1 MASLRFLVRG
11 HCCHQHWLS
20 WSNCWR
26 TVDAVLSA
34 RSPWSCGLHR
44 TSEGTSR
51 HLLTC
56 VLSKDWTEGL
66 LCARLC
72 GRGWAQVDFGEQG
85 SSGTTLYSYILC
97 PPWPRAEAPGQLAS
111 GLELREPMHSWGTLC
126 FCAAHDFSHED
137 AGISS
142 GGHSSAPSARIP
154 ARDESCS
161 CCCLLTAQCNR
172 TLALGYCA
180 QRSESAGSPDAGP
193 ESSNHTG
200 LSKGAWPGVT
210 QGLPWTAGHRS

>member
-1 MASLRFLVRG
+1 MASLRFLIRG

-34 RSPWSCGLHR
+34 WSPWSCGLHR

-111 GLELREPMHSWGTLC
+111 GPELREPMHSWGSRLLPRGCRHFFRWSQLC
-126 FCAAHDFSHED
+126 SLGKD
-137 AGISS
+137 
-142 GGHSSAPSARIP
+142 PSTRRVLQLLLPPDCTVQPDPGSRLLCTAVRIRRQP
-154 ARDESCS
+154 GR
-161 CCCLLTAQCNR
+161 
-172 TLALGYCA
+172 
-180 QRSESAGSPDAGP
+180 GS
-193 ESSNHTG
+193 
-200 LSKGAWPGVT
+200 
-210 QGLPWTAGHRS
+210 